1 MNAKLKTVQ
10 IDNTTTYVVDRFAD
24 YTTSAKLQEEYV
36 KQDDFIEYIGMY
48 TPLKI
53 HDKDIEEIKKD
64 LNTDMK
70 VLINYV
76 DWLDSRSR
84 ERLKRIDNDLNIT
97 NNFLKRFIILFGIID
112 TLFFILMIIIL
123 FIK

>member
-1 MNAKLKTVQ
+1 MSNLKAVK
-10 IDNTTTYVVDRFAD
+10 IDNLATCVVDKFAD
-24 YTTSAKLQEEYV
+24 YVTLEKLKSEYV
-36 KQDDFIEYIGMY
+36 NQDDFIEYIGLY

-53 HDKDIEEIKKD
+53 HDEDIEKLKKD

-84 ERLKRIDNDLNIT
+84 ERIKRIDNDLNIT

-112 TLFFILMIIIL
+112 ILFFILMIVIL